1 MLYYQQASA
10 GYEMPYLLEYDG
22 VGGVGGVGV
31 GGVFDG
37 LENYEC
43 QL

>member
-22 VGGVGGVGV
+22 VGVGGVGGV
-31 GGVFDG
+31 GVFDG

>member
-10 GYEMPYLLEYDG
+10 GYEMPYLLEYDD
-22 VGGVGGVGV
+22 GGVGGV
-31 GGVFDG
+31 GVFDG